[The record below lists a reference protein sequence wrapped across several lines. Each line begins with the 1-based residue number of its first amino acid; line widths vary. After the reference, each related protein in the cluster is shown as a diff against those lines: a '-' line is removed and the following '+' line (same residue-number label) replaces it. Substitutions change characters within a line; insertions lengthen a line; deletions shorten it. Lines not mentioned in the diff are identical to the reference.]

1 MKESIILLH
10 GAIGAAQQLEPLET
24 ELKKHF
30 NVYRFNFEGHG
41 GSNLPSSF
49 SIDLFSQ
56 NLTDFIREKKLHAPT
71 LFGYSMGG
79 YVALH
84 AISKGEKVARLI
96 TLGTKFSWTP
106 QGAAKEVLMLNPEII
121 ETKVPKFAEYQTQ
134 LHAPNDWKTVITMT
148 ADMMTQLGDAPSLN
162 DNHYT
167 RISTPTLC
175 LLGDKDS
182 MVTREETTQVVET
195 LIDGSFQLIDNCP
208 HPIEKIPVE
217 KIAQIILAFCTN

>member
-56 NLTDFIREKKLHAPT
+56 NLTDFIRENKLHTPT

-96 TLGTKFSWTP
+96 TLGTKFRWTP

-121 ETKVPKFAEYQTQ
+121 ETKIPKFAEYQAQ
-134 LHAPNDWKTVITMT
+134 LHDPMNWKTVMAMT
-148 ADMMTQLGDAPSLN
+148 ADMMTQLGEAPSLK
-162 DNHYT
+162 DDHYT

-182 MVTREETTQVVET
+182 MVTQEETLHVVS
-195 LIDGSFQLIDNCP
+195 LLQNASFKIMQNCA
-208 HPIEKIPVE
+208 HPIEQVPVNTLVE
-217 KIAQIILAFCTN
+217 YIVQFKN